1 MKPFSIALRKLAL
14 LFAVILLP
22 TGAMAEA
29 PKIGIVIMHGKGG
42 SPTRHVS
49 NLASALEGKGYLVAN
64 LDMPWSGKRE
74 YDVDVAAAEAQ
85 IETALSELRGKGAQ
99 KVFVAGHSQGGA
111 FALHF
116 AGKHIVD
123 GVICIAPGGDVS
135 NKLFREKLGDTVER
149 ARQLV
154 GEGKG
159 NEKTELS
166 DYEGSKGMSS
176 VSTTPAI
183 YLSWFDPDGA
193 MNMRRAARAANPK
206 LPILWM
212 VAKRD
217 YPGLRKVN
225 IPMFDTLP
233 KNPRTQRVEPDSDH
247 LGAPA
252 AALDD
257 VLRWTSELAASG
269 DR

>member
-1 MKPFSIALRKLAL
+1 MKTFSVALRKLAL
-14 LFAVILLP
+14 LFAVIVLP
-22 TGAMAEA
+22 TGAMAEP
-29 PKIGIVIMHGKGG
+29 PKMGIVIMHGKGG
-42 SPTRHVS
+42 SPSRHVS
-49 NLASALEGKGYLVAN
+49 GLASALEGKGYLVAN
-64 LDMPWSGKRE
+64 LEMPWSGKRE
-74 YDVDVAAAEAQ
+74 YDANVAAAEAQ
-85 IETALSELRGKGAQ
+85 LETALSELRGKGAQ

-116 AGKHIVD
+116 AGKHVVD
-123 GVICIAPGGDVS
+123 GVICIAPGGDVG
-135 NKLFREKLGDTVER
+135 NRLFREKLADAVNR

-154 GEGKG
+154 ADGKG
-159 NEKTELS
+159 NEKTRLD
-166 DYEGSKGMSS
+166 DYEGKRGNFA
-176 VSTTPAI
+176 VTTTPAI

-193 MNMRRAARAANPK
+193 MNMRRAAQAANPK

-233 KNPRTQRVEPDSDH
+233 INPRTQMVEPDSDH
-247 LGAPA
+247 LGAPS

-257 VLRWTSELAASG
+257 VLRWTSELAATM